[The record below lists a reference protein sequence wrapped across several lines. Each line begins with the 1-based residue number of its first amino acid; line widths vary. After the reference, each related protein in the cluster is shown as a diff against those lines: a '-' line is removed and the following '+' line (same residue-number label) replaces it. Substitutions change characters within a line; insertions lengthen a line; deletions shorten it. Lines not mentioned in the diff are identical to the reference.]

1 MATPK
6 ISNNKGRT
14 INMMLVG
21 LITATIAAV
30 GIEIVAQILPP
41 HYSPLSQSESD
52 LAVGQY
58 GYVEAINFF
67 LRGMI
72 SLTFLYCLTQQIPKI
87 SQSRVGQILLG
98 LSAIGKLIIAF
109 VATDLTT
116 PPQTAHGYIHAFVAL
131 ASFFLGGL
139 GDLFIALSLQGKT
152 GIFPNQK
159 WLVWLTA
166 LTLIWA
172 VVVIGTVAVS
182 DKIGVWG
189 LFERIYTV
197 LFLAWPVIVSFKLLN
212 TSHSQEAQQTGSST
226 RQNFSKEVANKDATP
241 LSRT

>member
-1 MATPK
+1 MLLVAL
-6 ISNNKGRT
+6 IAGT
-14 INMMLVG
+14 IV
-21 LITATIAAV
+21 AV
-30 GIEIVAQILPP
+30 GIEIIAQILPP

-52 LAVGQY
+52 LAVGPY
-58 GYVEAINFF
+58 GYLEAINFF
-67 LRGMI
+67 LRGTI
-72 SLTFLYCLTQQIPKI
+72 SLAFLYCLTQRIPEI
-87 SQSRVGQILLG
+87 SQSRVGQSLLG

-116 PPQTAHGYIHAFVAL
+116 PPQTTHGYIHAFVAL
-131 ASFFLGGL
+131 ASFLLGGL
-139 GDLFIALSLQGKT
+139 GDLLIARALQGKT

-166 LTLIWA
+166 LTLVWA

-182 DKIGVWG
+182 DKTGVWG

-197 LFLAWPVIVSFKLLN
+197 LFLAWPVIVSFKLLT
-212 TSHSQEAQQTGSST
+212 TSDSREAQQTGSSS
-226 RQNFSKEVANKDATP
+226 RQGFSNETLNKEATP